1 MKQWLITGLLLGALT
16 LPLPAVEPAPGTLR
30 TINDYLTGQPLT
42 AAVADGTVYEFR
54 ATVPKVNF
62 WKTPAPLDGLW
73 IESTDKKTLLWLS
86 STSGADA
93 TTSAPCPS
101 TPATTTSQS
110 SGVTML
116 CLNNQPPPNGC
127 VCPPGQTCCPG
138 TANCYDPNTQI
149 CCDGTPTAAPTVT
162 ISGTSK
168 CVFLCSGASP
178 TIQLTANGQPSGGS
192 YVWAI
197 TVGGAKIAT
206 DSGLQSATVTLHGT
220 IPSDTRN
227 DVSLTVTYTKCGT
240 TVNATQTLTVQQP
253 YSVSVLGS
261 STVPISSG
269 GTNGYGTAYLFQV
282 QDHLVPRENIQAVMH
297 VDEYRILKCTT
308 DDIPVKSNGKN
319 TDTLGRFADLL
330 GVSFPGPIPTDFQAQ
345 VDQTITVGT
354 CFLDASGTRCQ
365 HYGMNSAQ
373 SVQGICPGGCQ

>member
-127 VCPPGQTCCPG
+127 VCPPGWDCCPPG
-138 TANCYDPNTQI
+138 SANCYNPATQV
-149 CCDGTPTAAPTVT
+149 CCGGVPHDIGAGCCVGDVWKTISWSSWTVATAPIVTVAAASITTCLGGSASITATATAQDGTKKRSD
-162 ISGTSK
+162 SGGCLPEQTST
-168 CVFLCSGASP
+168 LSLSTP
-178 TIQLTANGQPSGGS
+178 TIT
-192 YVWAI
+192 W
-197 TVGGAKIAT
+197 TV
-206 DSGLQSATVTLHGT
+206 
-220 IPSDTRN
+220 SDDCT
-227 DVSLTVTYTKCGT
+227 
-240 TVNATQTLTVQQP
+240 P
-253 YSVSVLGS
+253 
-261 STVPISSG
+261 VP
-269 GTNGYGTAYLFQV
+269 
-282 QDHLVPRENIQAVMH
+282 
-297 VDEYRILKCTT
+297 
-308 DDIPVKSNGKN
+308 
-319 TDTLGRFADLL
+319 
-330 GVSFPGPIPTDFQAQ
+330 
-345 VDQTITVGT
+345 
-354 CFLDASGTRCQ
+354 ASGT
-365 HYGMNSAQ
+365 GATANFASGSAGNGTVTFTATATTSDPAGTYTGTCDVPFTIVKITSETVAKIPANRARTTIGVGEQ
-373 SVQGICPGGCQ
+373 VNLSLSPRPSGTITWSVRGGGT